1 MADASLRDAR
11 YRGDLERSGGRGW
24 LACEPGVM
32 GAAGG
37 LPGAVAG
44 GRRLVSYQLREMCV
58 IKVDEHRL
66 AVNDC
71 MHGSTPSMRTPAMS
85 AVR

>member
-1 MADASLRDAR
+1 
-11 YRGDLERSGGRGW
+11 
-24 LACEPGVM
+24 M

-37 LPGAVAG
+37 LPGAVARG
-44 GRRLVSYQLREMCV
+44 HRLVSYQLRETCV